1 MSEMQ
6 NWSLAQLG
14 SFFLDQYDEHI
25 RDDDNMSLLEEAA
38 KLVTDEIVRR
48 VGADKVRHLM
58 DYAYEAWADAK
69 GTEVMARFY
78 EFKALTVAFDELK
91 QTPDTPD
98 TPDDESKLYWGQ

>member
-14 SFFLDQYDEHI
+14 SYFLDVYDDHI
-25 RDDDNMSLLEEAA
+25 RDDDNLSLLEEAV

-58 DYAYEAWADAK
+58 DFAYKAWADAK
-69 GTEVMARFY
+69 GTEVMMARFY

-91 QTPDTPD
+91 KTPDTPD
-98 TPDDESKLYWGQ
+98 QMPELYWGR